1 MILFCKVYS
10 RSMELNYFW
19 VGLQTKNDQFWKFID
34 TNEKYFHNFTIM
46 QYGFPFL
53 MNIILDYLGLGVRN
67 PSVGFWKTMWVSGT
81 IRCDSLCF
89 RKPNLGF
96 RKTDL
101 GSTEIKND
109 YFFFSFLFC
118 FFCFLDG
125 SGNSMTGFRCR
136 NDTLRPGK

>member
-53 MNIILDYLGLGVRN
+53 MNIILDYLGHLKNYNKIKAVQ
-67 PSVGFWKTMWVSGT
+67 
-81 IRCDSLCF
+81 I
-89 RKPNLGF
+89 
-96 RKTDL
+96 
-101 GSTEIKND
+101 STSN
-109 YFFFSFLFC
+109 
-118 FFCFLDG
+118 
-125 SGNSMTGFRCR
+125 
-136 NDTLRPGK
+136 